1 MLKSEKIVFIIKG
14 LIVLIGFPINK
25 YPPNTKNYLRCLLI
39 RLIGGGMFS
48 IRGKGLFHTCIAS
61 PHIPHQTATV
71 GRSDSLAGRIHHVQ
85 NNDSSQ

>member
-39 RLIGGGMFS
+39 RLIGGGD
-48 IRGKGLFHTCIAS
+48 
-61 PHIPHQTATV
+61 V
-71 GRSDSLAGRIHHVQ
+71 
-85 NNDSSQ
+85 